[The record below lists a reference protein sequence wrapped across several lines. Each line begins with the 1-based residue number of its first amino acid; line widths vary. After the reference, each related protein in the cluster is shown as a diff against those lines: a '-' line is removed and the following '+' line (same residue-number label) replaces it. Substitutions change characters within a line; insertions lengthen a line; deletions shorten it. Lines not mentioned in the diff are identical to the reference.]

1 MGGGGGGGGDVV
13 CSFTFTLSLTMIIFF
28 LSSISLSY
36 GYDPLDPYGNVT
48 ITWDFLAQSNTD
60 TYDIKVS
67 IYNLQQYRHV
77 EFPGWRLQ
85 WKWNKSEV
93 IWDMRGAEAVEQ
105 GDCSAFKGSGAG
117 DLPHCCLR
125 RPVITDLLPGT
136 PYNMQYKNCCKGGV
150 LSSMNQ
156 DPSKYLSSFGMSIG
170 NFHASPPGLN
180 SSLDKLNLTMP
191 TDFNLGIPGYTCG
204 DAFLVPPTRYI
215 DEKGQGRRWK
225 QTLETWNITC
235 TYSQF
240 QASRAPKCCVSLSAF
255 YNTTIVGC
263 PRCSCGCQR
272 LGGAKCI
279 ESGDKPPPSVLKLPT
294 EQQAAIPPPLVTCSQ
309 HMCPIRVHWH
319 VKQSYKEYWRV
330 KITITNLN
338 FLKNYTD
345 WNLVVQHPNLKSI
358 RQLFSFNYHPLTTY
372 GNINDT
378 GMFWGI
384 KFYNDMILTS
394 GNQGNAQS
402 EMLLHKDEGTFT
414 FREGW
419 AFPRRISFN
428 GDDCV
433 MPPPDDYP
441 TLPNIA
447 ATLNPYLLLVS
458 FMFLAVA
465 VPALF

>member
-1 MGGGGGGGGDVV
+1 MGGGGN
-13 CSFTFTLSLTMIIFF
+13 STFTFTMYLMMIII
-28 LSSISLSY
+28 LSSISLSH
-36 GYDPLDPYGNVT
+36 GYDSLDPYGNVT
-48 ITWDFLAQSNTD
+48 ITWDFLAQSSTD

-67 IYNLQQYRHV
+67 IYNLQQYRHI
-77 EFPGWRLQ
+77 ELPGWKLQ

-93 IWDMRGAEAVEQ
+93 IWDMRGAEATEQ
-105 GDCSAFKGSGAG
+105 GDCSAFKASGGG

-125 RPVITDLLPGT
+125 QPAIIDLLPGT

-170 NFHASPPGLN
+170 NFPSNRPWSKTPF
-180 SSLDKLNLTMP
+180 DKLNLTMP
-191 TDFNLGIPGYTCG
+191 TEFNLGIPGYTCG
-204 DAFLVPPTRYI
+204 DAFLVPQTRYT
-215 DEKGQGRRWK
+215 DERGQGRRWK

-240 QASRAPKCCVSLSAF
+240 QASLAPKCCVSLSAF

-263 PRCSCGCQR
+263 PLCSCGCR
-272 LGGAKCI
+272 GLAKAKCI
-279 ESGDKPPPSVLKLPT
+279 ESGDKPPPSVSELPP
-294 EQQAAIPPPLVTCSQ
+294 EKRAVAPPLVTCSP

-319 VKQSYKEYWRV
+319 IKQSYKEYWRV

-338 FLKNYTD
+338 FVKNYSD
-345 WNLVVQHPNLKSI
+345 WNLVVQHPNLRSV

-384 KFYNDMILTS
+384 KYYNDMILTS
-394 GNQGNAQS
+394 GDQGNAQT
-402 EMLLHKDEGTFT
+402 EMLMHKDEGIFT

-419 AFPRRISFN
+419 TFPRRISFN
-428 GDDCV
+428 GDECV

-441 TLPNIA
+441 TLPNRVNTIA
-447 ATLNPYLLLVS
+447 ATFNPSLLLVS
-458 FMFLAVA
+458 FLFLAVA
-465 VPALF
+465 APALFR

>member
-1 MGGGGGGGGDVV
+1 MGGGGGGGGGDVV

-36 GYDPLDPYGNVT
+36 GYDPLDPYGN
-48 ITWDFLAQSNTD
+48 
-60 TYDIKVS
+60 IKVS

-191 TDFNLGIPGYTCG
+191 TDFNLGIPGYSCG

-235 TYSQF
+235 IHSQF
-240 QASRAPKCCVSLSAF
+240 QASRAPKCCLSLSAF
-255 YNTTIVGC
+255 YNVHHHCWLPSLQLRMPKT
-263 PRCSCGCQR
+263 RRSQM
-272 LGGAKCI
+272 
-279 ESGDKPPPSVLKLPT
+279 SGDKPLPSVLKLPT
-294 EQQAAIPPPLVTCSQ
+294 EQQAAISPPLVACSQ

-330 KITITNLN
+330 KMTITNLN
-338 FLKNYTD
+338 ILKNYTD

-384 KFYNDMILTS
+384 KFYNDMILTW
-394 GNQGNAQS
+394 GNRTIRNVAAQG
-402 EMLLHKDEGTFT
+402 
-414 FREGW
+414 
-419 AFPRRISFN
+419 
-428 GDDCV
+428 
-433 MPPPDDYP
+433 
-441 TLPNIA
+441 
-447 ATLNPYLLLVS
+447 
-458 FMFLAVA
+458 
-465 VPALF
+465 